1 MHPDSSTDPVHL
13 EPIPTEQFRPKRFR
27 KAAKQTAIAS
37 CLLVFG
43 TSALGKSDP
52 ACRTSTLGKPPRMS
66 SNRSRFTATLKEYRR
81 SMRNP
86 VWMRPT
92 RLVLHM
98 LKTDSF
104 KWTCSDVC
112 PLDGLPNW

>member
-43 TSALGKSDP
+43 TSALGTWKI
-52 ACRTSTLGKPPRMS
+52 RS
-66 SNRSRFTATLKEYRR
+66 S
-81 SMRNP
+81 
-86 VWMRPT
+86 
-92 RLVLHM
+92 
-98 LKTDSF
+98 
-104 KWTCSDVC
+104 
-112 PLDGLPNW
+112 LPNLNARQATAHVE